1 MKYITVIPTDWSDKA
16 TIIIAY
22 NDLVITCVEGEVN
35 SAGNVYG
42 IIYDIDRQ
50 AARGGYEGYITDR
63 LQVIGVDNDDLVE
76 VTNVV
81 TRAMKSNR
89 IEHIAL

>member
-42 IIYDIDRQ
+42 IVYDVDNQ

-63 LQVIGVDNDDLVE
+63 LQVLGVDNDDLTE
-76 VTNVV
+76 VMNAVN
-81 TRAMKSNR
+81 RAMKSNR